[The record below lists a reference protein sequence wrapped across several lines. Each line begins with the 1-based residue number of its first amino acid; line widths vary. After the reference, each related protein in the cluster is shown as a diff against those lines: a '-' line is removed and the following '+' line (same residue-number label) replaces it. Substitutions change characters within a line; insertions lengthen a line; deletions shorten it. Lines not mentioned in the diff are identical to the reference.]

1 MKKVS
6 LLLVVVMLLSIVS
19 IPSLGEETVI
29 KESTS
34 GFYYIEANGDQ
45 PRMSAAS
52 KDKFIQA
59 DGLYFK
65 DLNSNGALDV
75 YEDWRVDTAER
86 VNDLMKQM
94 TLKEKAGTLFFSG
107 IGGKNGIVVS
117 NLTGD
122 VSGQNS
128 DAGTAS
134 ISGDSEILNS
144 HEVVVTIDNV
154 NYSPMAYQIQDMGVT
169 TFIAAMTGTPKDQLD
184 LLNAI
189 QKIGEGSRLGI
200 PAVFSGDR
208 SYNTWGGMIDMA
220 HYALGVAHDEELLYK
235 LVSEYAKESVAL
247 GYHQVFHGYGN
258 EIGSWYGDEVN
269 YIAKMAV
276 TETRAYDDNG
286 FNSHSKHFI
295 ARGGRNSFVAA
306 QSPANLWE
314 SWMVAWKAVVDAG
327 TQWIMTNN
335 NVGLTPGVQSYMD
348 AVTYGYLRNELG
360 YDGIVCL
367 DWPLDISRLMSQTGI
382 TADGVDISTLPA
394 EERYALILNVGVD
407 MFSALGV
414 IPGTDIEAYA
424 DYGFQ
429 RGMPDLLVSAVEKG
443 LVTEDTLNGHVFRVL
458 RNKYNQGI
466 FEDPYSD
473 WEDALALIGSDAYKT
488 EQAVPLSNTE
498 INNSRRS
505 EITAMEEELMVKSS
519 ILLKNEGILPLQK
532 GAKLYVDSNNATIKE
547 ADVAALAAYGT
558 VVETMKEADVV
569 VVHVTAFDDAYEY
582 MVEDVQAAGKP
593 LILVWEGTIGRNGA
607 QGEPYLA
614 QVAPSAAVLMQT
626 YNNTPDHGSSIG
638 SFYRYVTP
646 SITAD
651 MLFGQKEPAGSTV
664 FEVPLEL
671 NDYGTSWGDLQMD
684 IGVDNA
690 TRLYMAMVAKGNPS
704 IEMPNNL
711 GNVLY
716 TTNFGMSYSK
726 PAAIE
731 CSLLTVPQT
740 AEFTQT
746 ENNGRVSI
754 TKVVSNAVQKAGVP
768 FEINFVAK
776 NNGGDGHITA
786 EVLDGATKI
795 AEKFVALDEG
805 QFRVISIDLTLEA
818 GEHVISVC
826 GLTTTIIVE

>member
-6 LLLVVVMLLSIVS
+6 LLLAVVMLLSVVGA
-19 IPSLGEETVI
+19 PALAEDAAI
-29 KESTS
+29 KESAS
-34 GFYYIEANGDQ
+34 GFYYVEANGEQ
-45 PRMSAAS
+45 VALSSA
-52 KDKFIQA
+52 DPQWFLQA
-59 DGLYFK
+59 DGLYFR
-65 DLNSNGALDV
+65 DLNKNGALDV

-86 VNDLMKQM
+86 IADLMAQM
-94 TLKEKAGTLFFSG
+94 TIQEKAGTLFFSG

-117 NLTGD
+117 NLTDD
-122 VSGQNS
+122 VSGSNT

-134 ISGDSEILNS
+134 IAGDSEILNS
-144 HEVVVTIDNV
+144 HEVVVTINEV
-154 NYSPMAYQIQDMGVT
+154 NYSPMAYQIQDMGVN

-189 QKIGEGSRLGI
+189 QKLGEESRLGI
-200 PAVFSGDR
+200 PVVFSGDR

-220 HYALGVAHDEELLYK
+220 HYALGVAHDEELLYN

-286 FNSHSKHFI
+286 FNSHSKHFV
-295 ARGGRNSFVAA
+295 ARGGRNSFIAA

-348 AVTYGYLRNELG
+348 SVTYGYLRNELG

-367 DWPLDISRLMSQTGI
+367 DWPLDISRLMTQTGI
-382 TADGVDISTLPA
+382 TADGVDISTLTA

-407 MFSALGV
+407 MFSALGI
-414 IPGTDIEAYA
+414 IPGTDIEAYS

-429 RGMPDLLVSAVEKG
+429 RGMPDLVVSAVENG
-443 LVTEDTLNGHVFRVL
+443 LVTEECVNGHVFRVL
-458 RNKYNQGI
+458 RNKFDQGI

-473 WEDALALIGSDAYKT
+473 WEAALELIGNDTYKA
-488 EQAVPLSNTE
+488 EQGVPMSNGE
-498 INNSRRS
+498 IDNYRRA
-505 EITAMEEELMVKSS
+505 EITAMEEELMVKST
-519 ILLKNEGILPLQK
+519 ILLKNDGILPLAN
-532 GAKLYVDSNNATIKE
+532 GAKLYVDSNNGTIKE

-558 VVETMKEADVV
+558 VVETMDEADAV

-582 MVEDVQAAGKP
+582 MVEDAQAAEKP
-593 LILVWEGTIGRNGA
+593 IILVWEGTIGRNSA
-607 QGEPYLA
+607 RGEPYME
-614 QVAPSAAVLMQT
+614 QVGTSAAVLMQT

-651 MLFGQKEPAGSTV
+651 MLFGAKEPAGSTV
-664 FEVPLEL
+664 FEIPYEAD
-671 NDYGTSWGDLQMD
+671 DYKLSWGDLQMD
-684 IGVDNA
+684 IGVDSA
-690 TRLYMAMVAKGNPS
+690 TRLYMAMLAKENPS

-711 GNVLY
+711 GNVLC
-716 TTNFGMSYSK
+716 TTNYGMNYST
-726 PAAIE
+726 PANIE
-731 CSLLTVPQT
+731 ISLLTVPKFPVT
-740 AEFTQT
+740 TET
-746 ENNGRVSI
+746 ENNGRI
-754 TKVVSNAVQKAGVP
+754 TITTVLHNTVQKAGVP
-768 FEINFVAK
+768 FEINFVAENK
-776 NNGGDGHITA
+776 GGDGHITV
-786 EVLDGATKI
+786 EVLDGDTVV

-805 QFRVISIDLTLEA
+805 QFRVFTVEVTLEA
-818 GEHVISVC
+818 GEHVLDVC
-826 GLTTTIIVE
+826 GMTAEITVE